1 VNFCSGELLDMK
13 HPMQRGAFIFLVL
26 LLCGCGMHSG
36 DGDGWHWSSTY
47 RQDIHS
53 IAVPIFTTRD
63 YHRGVEFQL
72 TDALVKKI
80 EEFTPYKV
88 EPRERADTHAATGPV
103 HRHAAGG
110 TVFDYC
116 EFHLEGP
123 AQREG
128 SDGAAEFPADDQLFP
143 DIGRR
148 AVGRVREHGGPS
160 GPGDRARNGGRVV
173 RLFPRSGDAARGFM
187 PSVTNTPGLRLEK
200 RPGKP
205 V

>member
-1 VNFCSGELLDMK
+1 MK
-13 HPMQRGAFIFLVL
+13 NPMHRGALIFLVL

-88 EPRERADTHAATGPV
+88 EPRERADTL
-103 HRHAAGG
+103 
-110 TVFDYC
+110 
-116 EFHLEGP
+116 LEGEIISIQTTTLQLDP
-123 AQREG
+123 YTATPQEEQYSIIVNFTWKDLHNGKVLMTRQNFQQTTSYFPTLGEG
-128 SDGAAEFPADDQLFP
+128 QWVGSENTVDRLALGIVHEMEGAW
-143 DIGRR
+143 
-148 AVGRVREHGGPS
+148 
-160 GPGDRARNGGRVV
+160 
-173 RLFPRSGDAARGFM
+173 
-187 PSVTNTPGLRLEK
+187 
-200 RPGKP
+200 
-205 V
+205 